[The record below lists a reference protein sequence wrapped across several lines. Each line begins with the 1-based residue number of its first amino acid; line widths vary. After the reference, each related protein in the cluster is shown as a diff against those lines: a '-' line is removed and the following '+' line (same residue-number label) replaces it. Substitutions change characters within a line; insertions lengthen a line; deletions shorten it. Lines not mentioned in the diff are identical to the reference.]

1 MGGRNPAGEVRLL
14 TDGLHNLA
22 QGKDDH
28 CNKVKDQQVLSPD
41 KEGKPDEHQ
50 QLTDQQTADILQA
63 ADPLGQQRCAHDDH
77 HRIDAGQGPEQ
88 DSALLGINL
97 LQIEREQE
105 IELAVYQDHS
115 PPQNKNR

>member
-105 IELAVYQDHS
+105 IELAVYQR
-115 PPQNKNR
+115 PQSAAE